1 MLDLTVITA
10 IVARDR
16 VADQFPRRA
25 ATPQRRTPSTR
36 SSTAADRAAAPR
48 PSPRQGTDAR

>member
-1 MLDLTVITA
+1 MLDLPVITA

-16 VADQFPRRA
+16 VADQFRGPA

-36 SSTAADRAAAPR
+36 SSTVADRAAAPR
-48 PSPRQGTDAR
+48 PSPRQGTDPR

>member
-1 MLDLTVITA
+1 MLGLPVITA

-16 VADQFPRRA
+16 VADQFPGPA

-48 PSPRQGTDAR
+48 RYPRQGTDPR

>member
-36 SSTAADRAAAPR
+36 LSTAADRAATPR
-48 PSPRQGTDAR
+48 SSPRQATDPR